1 MQMSYFI
8 IHKMQR
14 NIHCLAE
21 QWLKFDTS
29 ITQTGE
35 YIKHFVMHGS
45 TLQKLRVA
53 METMQLPTVQINS

>member
-8 IHKMQR
+8 IHKMQIR

-21 QWLKFDTS
+21 QWYKFDTS
-29 ITQTGE
+29 ITQTDE

-45 TLQKLRVA
+45 TLQKLRVV
-53 METMQLPTVQINS
+53 METM